1 MILSGASQRNPT
13 NATGGVQLL
22 YVWKVARRNTVIAT
36 PINRIALDQEIR
48 WNNPDPPYEEYRYPY
63 YLRSGPDAWSE
74 LLEKLR
80 ALATDRFVI
89 VTDGTFPSHLA
100 QALKD
105 RVSSIAPST
114 LLTFQGGEQAKDLLT
129 VSQLGNEALREGA
142 IRSSVVIGLG
152 GGLAGNVAGL
162 LAGLFLRGAR
172 LVHIPTTLLAMSDSC
187 LSLKQGVNSELG
199 KNHFGLFK
207 QPAFVW
213 ADLAYLREL
222 PPREIQSALCELIK
236 NVLALCP
243 HRYDEIAATLRPDGV
258 YATAQIVRFIELC
271 IEAKCSV
278 MRDDALEKH
287 GAVVLEYGH
296 TVGHALEMASHGA
309 IPHGLAVG
317 MGMVVEARISHRL
330 GMLAQ
335 RDVDAHLDLLQ
346 RNGAPTG
353 VPSKYGSEELL
364 FLMSKDNKR
373 GYLPPLPGTY
383 DLVLLK
389 QLGVPNTTGETVL
402 TQVDEPIVRASLETS
417 RM

>member
-13 NATGGVQLL
+13 NATGCVQKSH
-22 YVWKVARRNTVIAT
+22 VWKVARRNTVIAT
-36 PINRIALDQEIR
+36 LMSTIALDREIR

-74 LLEKLR
+74 LLAKLR

-89 VTDGTFPSHLA
+89 VTDGAFPVHLA
-100 QALKD
+100 QAAREKI
-105 RVSSIAPST
+105 SSIAPCT
-114 LLTFQGGEQAKDLLT
+114 LLTFQGSEQAKNLLT
-129 VSQLGNEALREGA
+129 VSQLGNEALRAGA

-172 LVHIPTTLLAMSDSC
+172 LVHVPTTLLAMSDSC

-222 PPREIQSALCELIK
+222 PPREMQSALCELIK

-243 HRYDEIAATLRPDGV
+243 HRYDEVAAALRPDGM
-258 YATAQIVRFIELC
+258 YAMVQIVRFIERC

-296 TVGHALEMASHGA
+296 TVGHALEMAAHGA

-317 MGMVVEARISHRL
+317 MGMMVAARISHRL

-346 RNGAPTG
+346 RNGVPTR
-353 VPSKYGSEELL
+353 VPALYGSEELL

-389 QLGVPNTTGETVL
+389 QLGVPNTTGKTVL
-402 TQVDEPIVRASLETS
+402 TQVDEPIVRAVLETS
-417 RM
+417 RI